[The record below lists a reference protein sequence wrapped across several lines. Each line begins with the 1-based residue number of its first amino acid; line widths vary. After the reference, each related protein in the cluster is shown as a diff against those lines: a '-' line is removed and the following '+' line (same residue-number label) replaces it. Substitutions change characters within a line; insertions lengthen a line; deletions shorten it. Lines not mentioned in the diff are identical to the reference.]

1 MVCKAFLLFCQF
13 HTCFTSFLKKNKK
26 RQLLN
31 CLLIARRMA
40 HESRLSKKYLGFPK
54 TLNFH
59 SNLL

>member
-1 MVCKAFLLFCQF
+1 MLLHLHFRF
-13 HTCFTSFLKKNKK
+13 SKNKK
-26 RQLLN
+26 RQLLH

-40 HESRLSKKYLGFPK
+40 HESRLGKKKYLGFPK

>member
-1 MVCKAFLLFCQF
+1 MF
-13 HTCFTSFLKKNKK
+13 HLISVSRKIKK

-31 CLLIARRMA
+31 CLLITRRMA
-40 HESRLSKKYLGFPK
+40 HESRLGKKYLGFPK